1 MERRE
6 DYRIGTIP
14 AGGLLLVGG
23 ADIQK
28 DRIEVSVWAFGRG
41 LEAWLVEHRVLMGD
55 TAREEVWSQLRQLV
69 GDTWTHASG
78 AQLPLQ
84 RIGIDTG
91 FATQETYAFIRTLK
105 DPRVMGMKGQGH
117 GAALIGT
124 PTSVDLSRHGK
135 RLRRG
140 VKIYPVAVGIAK
152 LEFYNHLRKVAEV
165 AEDGT
170 SLTYPP
176 GYIHLPKMDAEY
188 LQQLCAEQ
196 LVTVHD
202 RRGFSRREWQKLR
215 ERNEA
220 LDCYVYARAAAM
232 AAGLDRFEEKHWLNQ
247 ESTLGTVRRSA
258 ASSPPPPG
266 DSGTYNPNEATH
278 RGGLVVSGAQ
288 LTQAG
293 RRVIK
298 SRWLNR

>member
-1 MERRE
+1 M
-6 DYRIGTIP
+6 P
-14 AGGLLLVGG
+14 
-23 ADIQK
+23 
-28 DRIEVSVWAFGRG
+28 
-41 LEAWLVEHRVLMGD
+41 LE
-55 TAREEVWSQLRQLV
+55 
-69 GDTWTHASG
+69 
-78 AQLPLQ
+78 

-124 PTSVDLSRHGK
+124 PTSVDLSRQGK

-170 SLTYPP
+170 NLTYPP

-202 RRGFSRREWQKLR
+202 RRGFARREWQKLR

-220 LDCYVYARAAAM
+220 LDCYVYARAAGM
-232 AAGLDRFEEKHWLNQ
+232 AAGLDRFEEKHWQNL
-247 ESTLGTVRRSA
+247 ETTLGTRSVTKPDPLLDRT
-258 ASSPPPPG
+258 SP
-266 DSGTYNPNEATH
+266 TTNPNEATH
-278 RGGLVVSGAQ
+278 RGGLLVSGAQ
-288 LTQAG
+288 PTQPG